1 GCAARPA
8 EPVGAE
14 RGRWHT
20 SRSWGENRE
29 SDGPRGG
36 AGRMGRR
43 RWARRLPGSAGGR
56 DARRPVGRN
65 RAARR
70 GGGGAADT
78 PGVDGINNGGTGGG
92 PGTSGAP
99 GGQELRADRPV

>member
-1 GCAARPA
+1 
-8 EPVGAE
+8 
-14 RGRWHT
+14 
-20 SRSWGENRE
+20 
-29 SDGPRGG
+29 
-36 AGRMGRR
+36 MGRR

-99 GGQELRADRPV
+99 GGQELRADRPVSAATAARVQAPAMCAVAVVAVPSLREQPG